1 MREMGFTVNLKPGQK
16 PSASGPGVNVNP
28 RPQEILRF
36 IEGIEDLIPVEV
48 NLTMTFHDTPW

>member
-1 MREMGFTVNLKPGQK
+1 MGFTVNLKPGER
-16 PSASGPGVNVNP
+16 ATAGGPGVNVNP

-36 IEGIEDLIPVEV
+36 IEGMEDLIPVEV